1 MDDNEELPE
10 IKQKLINGVEI
21 SNVEISKIA
30 MVCDYLVL
38 DHFQEVS
45 SFLRLEKCFGPFF
58 IKENSDF
65 LPNVFQELC
74 GPKRKYLN
82 FGRLI
87 TAYTKWKSKSSTNEN
102 FNKFMDTVFGM
113 IKTQNEVIGKL
124 VEGGRIFSTRNTRGR
139 KVISRFSVLTDE
151 TKNQLNGFHIQ
162 YDDFFDTVLSP
173 KKTRDD
179 ITLEM
184 NFAPNGRNIRD
195 RDGISHIGGKY
206 SKTKEIIKFLI
217 FKCRSGKTFYIG
229 DPSEED
235 GEQFELFLFG
245 TSSCQLKS
253 IRVELING
261 QLVYLEPKFQ
271 ASLRVNQKILD
282 FDSIDNKYIE
292 ENITNNSPIFEE
304 IEMQNIPM
312 EQLIETNS
320 LLIPCVSDDAFIDK
334 KTLYEPLS
342 GKDFNEIYK
351 TFLVAQSEE
360 MEKEKEEIRQKIYE
374 KTIMRKHLL
383 KIFFNKF
390 KIRENIEVLKNKK
403 QPETRIDMDKFLC
416 KVKGY
421 RKRLNKKI
429 QKMKEEEEKN
439 KEDEEEEI
447 FGDNEE
453 DWAGDK
459 KVENSEYEDEVRP
472 KELQGEENKE
482 IINEN
487 IIKIENEPPKEEENN
502 PPINENIENN
512 NNIKI
517 ENEPPKEEENI
528 IEVQMEAPVKEEEG
542 ENNNIEIKQPNVVEN
557 HVEVDDNNNTNV
569 NDEQPKP
576 QPEKLNIEVQN
587 EEKIVIDGIN
597 QPLQEDPQGDEIKIK
612 KGTKKLL
619 RKAKK
624 SEEPNAEEI
633 KQEEPQIEIKLDIP
647 KVEEEEVKMEE
658 EIKQE
663 EPKIEENQPEVPKV
677 EEEKPKNEEIK
688 LEVNQIEEIKNEE
701 PKIEEVKLE
710 APKVVEE
717 EQPKKEEINQEV
729 PQIQEIQMEEP
740 KIEEIKKEE
749 PIIEE
754 VKKEEPKKEEVKKK
768 EIEIE
773 EVKIAED
780 NSNNNNKILDIVNRN
795 DSKITNEV
803 NNKQNEEKSEPK
815 KKKFCFCF

>member
-282 FDSIDNKYIE
+282 FDSIDDKYIE

-487 IIKIENEPPKEEENN
+487 I
-502 PPINENIENN
+502 
-512 NNIKI
+512 IKI